1 MYYVSPES
9 NLYLKQ
15 DEYVTLDAALMCAER
30 LSTFTKPG
38 THDLRESFQVWECHP
53 KTHDRVVRAVA
64 TDGRARWMMACPT
77 CDGRPATD
85 EYKHWKCDGKGYIED
100 PRGSR

>member
-9 NLYLKQ
+9 NPYFK
-15 DEYVTLDAALMCAER
+15 DNAFVTIDAALAYAEVVSR
-30 LSTFTKPG
+30 LTKYGIVNPF
-38 THDLRESFQVWECHP
+38 EVWETHP

-64 TDGRARWMMACPT
+64 TDGVARWQMPCPT
-77 CDGRPATD
+77 CDGPPKDYSA
-85 EYKHWKCDGKGYIED
+85 EPHWKCGGKGYVED